1 MNFGKIINVKTE
13 KNQVKIGFEQR
24 EASFTVIRDDIIRVF
39 VPFFLEEYTSKAIE
53 GEKAVPTEF
62 EVNKNEK
69 CVEIK
74 TGRILVKIYDDF
86 VVDFY
91 KTTGQPLLL
100 DYRKERTT
108 ETKVSW
114 MSLEMLEAEGHD
126 ISAYL
131 EEKIAYQMVKK
142 LDAGDDFYGLG
153 DKSGFIN
160 KKYYEYINWNSDLP
174 QAHNEDFKSL
184 YKSIPILFCLK
195 EQGAY
200 GVFFDNTFRNTI
212 NLGKENPNY
221 FYYTA
226 QDGNLDYYFMDGED
240 LKELVSTYTY
250 LTGTTPLP
258 QMWTLGHQQSRWG
271 YENAADI
278 REVAAGYRDN
288 EIPLDVIHFDIDY
301 MEDFK
306 VFTWNEKNYEKSG
319 VLFDELKAQGM
330 KPVTIIDPGT
340 KVESGYF
347 MDDEGV
353 ENGYFAKDTKGNVY
367 VNAVWPGDSHFPDF
381 GRKEVRKWW
390 ADHHK
395 VLTDMGAQGI
405 WNDMN
410 EPASFHGELPLDV
423 VFHDEERKT
432 NHAEIHNVYGHNMCC
447 ATFDGLKE
455 HTGKRPFVITRA
467 CYAGTQKYSTVWTG
481 DNQSLWAH
489 LQMMVPQLC
498 NLGMSG
504 FAFCGTDIGGF
515 GADTTPELLTRW
527 IEAAVFS
534 PLFRNHSAKG
544 TKKQEPW
551 RFGKEVMDIYRKYVE
566 LRYQLLPYIYD
577 LFYQGE
583 TTGLPVMRP
592 MVLQYPKDKE
602 VRNMN
607 TQFMAGDNIL
617 VAPVLEQGAL
627 KKMVYLPE
635 GTWYDYWTGEK
646 VEGNQYILRDA
657 PIDICPIYVKAN
669 SMIPMY
675 EKVQY
680 VGEKPYNKLILLV
693 TPDEAEYVHFQ
704 DNGEDYA
711 YKEGAYNLYKFHT
724 DKDGN
729 LTTEMLH
736 EGYTPYDEIEVVV
749 LENYV

>member
-1 MNFGKIINVKTE
+1 MNFGKITKVKTE
-13 KNQVKIGFEQR
+13 KNQVKISFEQKEATFTIIR
-24 EASFTVIRDDIIRVF
+24 EDIIRVF

-53 GEKAVPTEF
+53 GDKSVSTKF
-62 EVNKNEK
+62 EVNQMEG

-74 TGRILVKIYDDF
+74 TKRIIVKIYHNF
-86 VVDFY
+86 IVDFY
-91 KTTGQPLLL
+91 KANGQPLLM
-100 DYRKERTT
+100 DYRKSRTMDT
-108 ETKVSW
+108 NISE
-114 MSLEMLEAEGHD
+114 MSLELLEAEGHD

-131 EEKIAYQMVKK
+131 KEKVAYQFVKK
-142 LDAGDDFYGLG
+142 LEEGDDFYGLG

-174 QAHNEDFKSL
+174 QAHTEDFKSL

-195 EQGAY
+195 EEGAY

-221 FYYTA
+221 FFYTA
-226 QDGNLDYYFMDGED
+226 QDGNLDYYFMEGED

-271 YENAADI
+271 YENASDI

-288 EIPLDVIHFDIDY
+288 NIPLDVIHFDIDY

-306 VFTWNEKNYEKSG
+306 VFTWNEQNYEKAG
-319 VLFDELKAQGM
+319 TLFEELEAEGI

-340 KVESGYF
+340 KVEKGYF
-347 MDDEGV
+347 MDDEGL
-353 ENGYFAKDTKGNVY
+353 EHDYFAKESDGSVY
-367 VNAVWPGDSHFPDF
+367 VNKVWPGDSHFPDF
-381 GRKEVRKWW
+381 GREEVRNWW

-395 VLTDMGAQGI
+395 GLLDMGVKGI

-410 EPASFHGELPLDV
+410 EPASFEGELPLDV
-423 VFHDEERKT
+423 VFYDEKRKT
-432 NHAEIHNVYGHNMCC
+432 NHAEIHNIYGHNMCR
-447 ATFDGLKE
+447 ATFDGLKR
-455 HTGKRPFVITRA
+455 HTKKRPFVITRA
-467 CYAGTQKYSTVWTG
+467 CYAGTQKYATVWTG

-489 LQMMVPQLC
+489 LQMLVPQLC

-515 GADTTPELLTRW
+515 GADVTPELLARW
-527 IEAAVFS
+527 IETAVFS
-534 PLFRNHSAKG
+534 PLFRNHSAKW
-544 TKKQEPW
+544 TKRQEPW
-551 RFGKEVMDIYRKYVE
+551 RFGTKVMDIYRKYVT

-577 LFYQGE
+577 IFYQGE
-583 TTGLPVMRP
+583 TTGLPIMRP
-592 MVLQYPKDKE
+592 MVFAYPKDKE

-607 TQFMAGDNIL
+607 TQFMAGESIL
-617 VAPVLEQGAL
+617 VAPVLEQGTT
-627 KKMVYLPE
+627 KKMVYLPK

-657 PIDICPIYVKAN
+657 PMEICPMYIKAN
-669 SMIPMY
+669 SIIPMY
-675 EKVQY
+675 EPMQY
-680 VGEKPYNKLILLV
+680 VGERPYNKLILLV

-711 YKEGAYNLYKFHT
+711 YKTGEYNLYKFRT

-729 LTTEMLH
+729 LATEMLH
-736 EGYTPYDEIEVVV
+736 EGYILYDKIEVVV
-749 LENYV
+749 L